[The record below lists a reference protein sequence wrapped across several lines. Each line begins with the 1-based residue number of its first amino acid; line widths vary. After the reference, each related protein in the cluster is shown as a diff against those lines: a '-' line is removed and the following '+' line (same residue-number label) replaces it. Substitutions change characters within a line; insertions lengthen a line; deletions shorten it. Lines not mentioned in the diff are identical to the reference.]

1 MNTDKSGEG
10 RILSLSTLGEPMSE
24 EEFEDKMNTYELD
37 QQYAEYIMEHRN
49 VGNGEM
55 LIRIIL
61 ATFVMRLQFTNWLFY
76 LIWKALM
83 QCSSTNNLLKANV

>member
-37 QQYAEYIMEHRN
+37 QQYAEYIMERRN

-55 LIRIIL
+55 LIR
-61 ATFVMRLQFTNWLFY
+61 
-76 LIWKALM
+76 LM
-83 QCSSTNNLLKANV
+83 ERGDLYEDFKEHIMFGSK

>member
-24 EEFEDKMNTYELD
+24 QEFEDKMNTYELD
-37 QQYAEYIMEHRN
+37 QQYAEYIMERRN

-55 LIRIIL
+55 LIR
-61 ATFVMRLQFTNWLFY
+61 
-76 LIWKALM
+76 LM
-83 QCSSTNNLLKANV
+83 ERGELYEDFKEHIMFGSK

>member
-24 EEFEDKMNTYELD
+24 QEFEKKMNTYELD
-37 QQYAEYIMEHRN
+37 QQYAEYIMERRN

-55 LIRIIL
+55 LIRFMERGELYEDFKEHIM
-61 ATFVMRLQFTNWLFY
+61 FGS
-76 LIWKALM
+76 K
-83 QCSSTNNLLKANV
+83 

>member
-24 EEFEDKMNTYELD
+24 QEFEDKMNTYELD

-55 LIRIIL
+55 LIRFMEMGELYEDFKEHI
-61 ATFVMRLQFTNWLFY
+61 MWGG
-76 LIWKALM
+76 K
-83 QCSSTNNLLKANV
+83 

>member
-37 QQYAEYIMEHRN
+37 QQYAEYIMERRN

-55 LIRIIL
+55 LIR
-61 ATFVMRLQFTNWLFY
+61 
-76 LIWKALM
+76 LM
-83 QCSSTNNLLKANV
+83 EMGELYEDFKEHIMFGSK

>member
-24 EEFEDKMNTYELD
+24 QEFEEKMNTYELD
-37 QQYAEYIMEHRN
+37 QQYAEYIMERRN

-55 LIRIIL
+55 LIRFMERGELYEDFKEQI
-61 ATFVMRLQFTNWLFY
+61 MWGG
-76 LIWKALM
+76 K
-83 QCSSTNNLLKANV
+83 

>member
-55 LIRIIL
+55 LIR
-61 ATFVMRLQFTNWLFY
+61 
-76 LIWKALM
+76 LM
-83 QCSSTNNLLKANV
+83 ERGDLYEDFKEHIMWGDK

>member
-55 LIRIIL
+55 LIRFMERGELYEDFKEHI
-61 ATFVMRLQFTNWLFY
+61 MWGD
-76 LIWKALM
+76 K
-83 QCSSTNNLLKANV
+83 

>member
-55 LIRIIL
+55 LIR
-61 ATFVMRLQFTNWLFY
+61 
-76 LIWKALM
+76 LM
-83 QCSSTNNLLKANV
+83 ERGELYEDFKEHIMWGYK

>member
-37 QQYAEYIMEHRN
+37 QQYAEYIMDRRT

-55 LIRIIL
+55 LIR
-61 ATFVMRLQFTNWLFY
+61 
-76 LIWKALM
+76 LM
-83 QCSSTNNLLKANV
+83 ERGELYEDFKEHIMWGGK

>member
-24 EEFEDKMNTYELD
+24 QEFEDKMNTYELD
-37 QQYAEYIMEHRN
+37 QQYAEYIMERRN

-55 LIRIIL
+55 LIRFMEMGELYEDFKEHIM
-61 ATFVMRLQFTNWLFY
+61 FGS
-76 LIWKALM
+76 K
-83 QCSSTNNLLKANV
+83 